1 MTDKQAQPSVNLFVP
16 SAPFLHQLKTLENH
30 KIETNG
36 LTYFW
41 EYLLSNHVTKFKSL
55 IGFVRKKVSEI
66 ICLSIASN
74 QQKWESSEGT
84 LQEPSS

>member
-36 LTYFW
+36 LTYF
-41 EYLLSNHVTKFKSL
+41 
-55 IGFVRKKVSEI
+55 
-66 ICLSIASN
+66 
-74 QQKWESSEGT
+74 
-84 LQEPSS
+84 